1 VAVTLLGLLAM
12 LMTGGVRFG
21 TRVWER
27 SAVAADALAEVH
39 AVREFLRRRI
49 AEARP
54 LDAGAEADEPPGEAA
69 APAAFRG
76 SAGAMEF
83 VTAMPSYVAPGGLHR
98 VAIAGGAD
106 GLHLAWRPAG
116 APWDAA
122 EDGAGS
128 GRRLLLDRLAG
139 VSLSY
144 FGSPEGRGAAGWHD
158 AWPAAAGMP
167 ALVRLA
173 IVFPEG
179 DPREWPD
186 LIVALPAGEGSGR

>member
-54 LDAGAEADEPPGEAA
+54 LDAGAEAEVAPGGGIAA
-69 APAAFRG
+69 PPAAFRG
-76 SAGAMEF
+76 AGEAMEF
-83 VTAMPSYVAPGGLHR
+83 VTPMPAYVAPGGLYR
-98 VAIAGGAD
+98 MAITGGAD
-106 GLHLAWRPAG
+106 GLHMAWRPANA
-116 APWDAA
+116 APDAP
-122 EDGAGS
+122 EAGS
-128 GRRLLLDRLAG
+128 RVLLDRLAAF
-139 VSLSY
+139 SLSY
-144 FGSPEGRGAAGWHD
+144 FGNPGGRDEAGWHD
-158 AWPAAAGMP
+158 AWPAGAGMP
-167 ALVRLA
+167 ALVRIA
-173 IVFPEG
+173 IAFPEG

-186 LIVALPAGEGSGR
+186 LIVALPAGEGGG